1 MPLRGLPAGSVDL
14 VTSPGEDLDFSCMSR
29 AFRPA
34 LDRVVRAGN
43 ENTRRAGA
51 RQDSHV
57 NDAGAVP
64 TRNRV
69 LMSPCVAQRYWY
81 PAMTPLGGACGVTP
95 IWEHLLAEPTPCSSC
110 VKRRRPDRRG
120 SQRLFTSRSHDDA
133 RGTRTTCWARDTI
146 NTQATP
152 ANVRSEFDRGGLRR
166 SEIYS
171 GETL

>member
-34 LDRVVRAGN
+34 LERVVRAGN

-64 TRNRV
+64 IRNWV
-69 LMSPCVAQRYWY
+69 SMSPCVAQRYWY
-81 PAMTPLGGACGVTP
+81 PAMTPLGGACGFTP

-110 VKRRRPDRRG
+110 VKRQRSDHRGVTAPVNQPVTRRR
-120 SQRLFTSRSHDDA
+120 F
-133 RGTRTTCWARDTI
+133 RGTRVTCRQHRRTSA
-146 NTQATP
+146 
-152 ANVRSEFDRGGLRR
+152 VRSIAEDYEEARSTVGRR
-166 SEIYS
+166 SEV
-171 GETL
+171 